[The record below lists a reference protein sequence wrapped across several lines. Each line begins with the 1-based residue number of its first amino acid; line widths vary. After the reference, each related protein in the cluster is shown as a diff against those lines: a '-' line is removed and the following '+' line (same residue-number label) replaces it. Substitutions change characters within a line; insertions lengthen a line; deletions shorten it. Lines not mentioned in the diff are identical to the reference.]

1 MEQLKALSFL
11 VILLPSLIILLNISS
26 TFGLFDATITSIDM
40 IKKDDTSLIDASGLR
55 IRKVNRTQHVMSGIL
70 IFNTVHIQK

>member
-40 IKKDDTSLIDASGLR
+40 IKKDDTSIIDASGLR
-55 IRKVNRTQHVMSGIL
+55 IRKVNRTQHVMSGMLIL
-70 IFNTVHIQK
+70 NTVYIQK